1 MKTMQTYLTCALLG
15 AVSLKVSAAP
25 LDTSKKVSLDL
36 MGVPLVQVID
46 ALAQQNQFNVV
57 YAGKINGTVTI
68 HLENV
73 DLPSALSSVLMANG
87 YTYVLKDDIVIVK
100 ETESEMPGDLT
111 TQAFRLSYADP
122 EAVVKAVI
130 SVLSPRGK
138 AVVLKPDVSAAGA
151 TARGT
156 TATFRANA
164 IVVTDFA
171 GVINDVA
178 RLVKQLD
185 VQERTLL
192 IEAKIIE
199 TSLNS
204 DDRLGL
210 AWPSAIG
217 LRATGITDVVTN
229 KNVGGINLDGGRW
242 TWGTLSA
249 QQLDATLNFLQ
260 SNGNSKLLSDPR
272 ITATEN
278 HEAEIKIATVIPIQT
293 LSRFT
298 EGAATQDIVTFEDE
312 EIGISLKVTARINAE
327 GTITLDVS
335 PRVEDIIGY
344 TGPADNQRPIKTT
357 RTITTRVTVK
367 DGETVV
373 LGGLLKDDIQKNQQ
387 RFPLLGHLPVVGKA
401 LFTSTTTKK
410 SSTDLVLFI
419 TPKIVE

>member
-1 MKTMQTYLTCALLG
+1 MKTTRTYLILFLG
-15 AVSLKVSAAP
+15 VLFSTRLSAGP
-25 LDTSKKVSLDL
+25 LDASKKVSLDL

-73 DLPSALSSVLMANG
+73 ELPSALSSVLMANG

-100 ETESEMPGDLT
+100 ETETEMPGDLT
-111 TQAFRLSYADP
+111 TQAFRLQYANP
-122 EAVVKAVI
+122 EAVVKAVA
-130 SVLSPRGK
+130 SVLSARGK
-138 AVVLKPDVSAAGA
+138 AIVLKPEEAAGGA
-151 TARGT
+151 TPNGST
-156 TATFRANA
+156 VVFRANA
-164 IVVTDFA
+164 IVVTDYA

-178 RLVKQLD
+178 HLVKQLD
-185 VQERTLL
+185 VKERTLL

-204 DDRLGL
+204 EDRLGL
-210 AWPSAIG
+210 AWPTAIG
-217 LRATGITDVVTN
+217 MRATGITDVVSD

-260 SNGNSKLLSDPR
+260 TNGNSKLLSDPR

-293 LSRFT
+293 LNRFT

-312 EIGISLKVTARINAE
+312 EVGISLRVTPRINSE
-327 GTITLDVS
+327 GTITLDVN
-335 PRVEDIIGY
+335 PKVDDIIGY

-373 LGGLLKDDIQKNQQ
+373 LGGLLKDDTQKNEQ
-387 RFPLLGHLPVVGKA
+387 RLPLLGHIPVVGKA

-419 TPKIVE
+419 TPKIVD